1 MFYEQ
6 KLHDP
11 NLFFPISTTINNSH
25 TSKRSMLRHSNI
37 HTVLIQTQTHSQNHP
52 SIKQPVII
60 IIIIESQLINPIINQ
75 CNYHSNHSLIES
87 LNVLPTYAAEA
98 ALPTPTALIHP
109 DLIVIALPF
118 CIAIAMAHLN
128 CLLTCDAGTYD

>member
-1 MFYEQ
+1 MNRSMNRSYMIPTCPSQ
-6 KLHDP
+6 SVQQ
-11 NLFFPISTTINNSH
+11 STTAIQAS
-25 TSKRSMLRHSNI
+25 
-37 HTVLIQTQTHSQNHP
+37 TVCYNTLIQTQTHSQNHHP

-60 IIIIESQLINPIINQ
+60 IDS
-75 CNYHSNHSLIES
+75 H
-87 LNVLPTYAAEA
+87 LNVLPTYAADA

-128 CLLTCDAGTYD
+128 CLLTCAAGTYD

>member
-1 MFYEQ
+1 MNRSYMIPTCPSQ
-6 KLHDP
+6 SVQQ
-11 NLFFPISTTINNSH
+11 STTGTQAS
-25 TSKRSMLRHSNI
+25 
-37 HTVLIQTQTHSQNHP
+37 TVCYNTLIQTQTHVQNHP

-60 IIIIESQLINPIINQ
+60 IDSQLINPIINP

-98 ALPTPTALIHP
+98 APPTPTALIHP

-128 CLLTCDAGTYD
+128 CLLTCAAGTYD